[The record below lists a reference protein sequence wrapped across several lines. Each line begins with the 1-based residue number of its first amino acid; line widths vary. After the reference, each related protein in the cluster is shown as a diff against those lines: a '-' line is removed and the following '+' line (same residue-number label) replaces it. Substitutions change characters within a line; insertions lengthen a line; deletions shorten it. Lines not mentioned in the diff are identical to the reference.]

1 METKISRTRLHVTAD
16 IEVDQPD
23 ESPAPPRQE
32 SDTIRIT
39 GRVMQARTGTG
50 LPGLRILA
58 IPATGSETLLGSGV
72 SNADGRFQIRFDD
85 SPQARERLVGLRHL
99 AGAETWLRVET
110 ADGRELTTSQPF
122 PFDRAEIEVTL
133 PVPLPDVTVTA
144 QEWVAL
150 GHALEYARIAHLSDV
165 VRLLNG
171 EGDVPGLDGIPMLT
185 RQVMLE
191 QMEQAFLDPT
201 GLLRQTVGFAPT
213 LQEMHDPAFTL
224 DYGRRVDPLR
234 ENPEVAAA
242 FTDLLGRADRFD
254 SLETVDWIIDP
265 APFLHGN
272 LEEALNRFSDH
283 YKLGDRLGHLF
294 FHESDL
300 IRYRDYLVA
309 IWTTFAQRIEY
320 VQNVKLSAFDALQQL
335 STRFHQNFQT
345 QDDAPVNANTVLI
358 GILTEILTSPTG
370 SGAGFGL
377 SPAAIPPQ
385 GAKTPRAYLDE
396 LIGLSGVLAQELG
409 FRYRL
414 DFTRRDT
421 GLSSPVQEN
430 IATLQGFFRD
440 SFQCDA
446 EPFHIDPDRHDQPII
461 PDILQ
466 GDAPFFLYFDEWLR
480 QQAPFYPENHLD
492 VRRMLPVEV
501 SQEARNTLN
510 DLAAGKFPSESA
522 NIKLWKFCQ
531 RVVAIWD
538 KLQEGHA
545 HYYQGE
551 FALAKIDYQNAAAI
565 ALSAMQDNILQGNV
579 PTALISLRNKL
590 PLKSM
595 KDIPRFSNPSELA
608 AGGFTFPTSPDWARD
623 RMSLR
628 LAYYALVTIP
638 LCLGDAELAMGDY
651 EQAVFH
657 YGQASRFEVG
667 IARESDSGGY
677 RPHYLA
683 NFMMYYKGDKPY
695 TVNLLKGYRMADGFH
710 EWAPNDSR
718 YPLEESDDRYN
729 EYYDTST
736 QNAVEQFAV
745 QWSRRIPHAAEM
757 KLFKLKQA
765 NAMLE
770 WADALYRQNEATP
783 AARARELYKGALWLH
798 GKTPDICPQW
808 PTMFG
813 GMEFILPFYFHHV
826 ENPALLS
833 QTGRAERG
841 IYQIDHGLNYFG
853 ERDDIVP
860 ILRYRP
866 LKDTADRMA
875 AMARGAQQDFLQYT
889 QQVEAA
895 ITARLQLANFLQ
907 KAKMQ
912 ASIADEATAIAQH
925 DVQVAQDQVA
935 AVNAAIKAKA
945 DEIAQ
950 ADSFFGQIG
959 EAFKS
964 IKGMVGDL
972 PDNTKS
978 AVSAGIVS
986 EATGSEMVGEG
997 MLGLGAGAS
1006 VMTGIGIFAVV
1017 GYVTLNGMADAANK
1031 RSADLHTLMDKA
1043 LPAAEAAV
1051 EARKH
1056 GVNIT
1061 RYQRQIAQ
1069 ADVDLAQTLLA
1080 FEQNRTLNLNFWN
1093 EMAQIARRLLR
1104 RYLEM
1109 GARVSWLAERALAYE
1124 QDRPLRIVRMD
1135 YFPARLQGVSGADLM
1150 MADLAELEATRIE
1163 GMKRTVPVRRTLSL
1177 ARVFPMQYGQLKKTG
1192 RCAFR
1197 TEEAVFRQ
1205 PHPGMGSYR
1214 LRAVS
1219 ATVQQMNMSQPLR
1232 GSLINF
1238 GVSISKPQ
1246 QPGEH
1251 LLVRPADSLP
1261 ISEFRL
1267 ERDMAL
1273 YGLPG
1278 ETLLTFEGSSAESF
1292 WELSFPP
1299 AANPAG
1305 LDGLADILLTFDLFA
1320 EFAPERYGADL
1331 VALPTKTR
1339 KWVLVSAAQYAPA
1352 AVADLVGAAPNVNV
1366 AYDLRRV
1373 KLPRQEKT
1381 RKIKNVAL
1389 MVITADE
1396 LDFKAKFASV
1406 SPATSV
1412 PIEFKKA
1419 FVISS
1424 LQPDPSLPV
1433 LPASPLNA
1441 FADQD
1446 PEQTFTLSITKASN
1460 PGVNFSR
1467 VTDVVLALE
1476 YEASLI

>member
-1 METKISRTRLHVTAD
+1 METKISRTHLHVTAD

-23 ESPAPPRQE
+23 ESPASPPQE
-32 SDTIRIT
+32 SDTIRLT

-50 LPGLRILA
+50 LPALRILVIA
-58 IPATGSETLLGSGV
+58 ATGTETVLGSGV
-72 SNADGRFQIRFDD
+72 SSADGRFQIQFDD
-85 SPQARERLVGLRHL
+85 SPEVRERLVILRHL
-99 AGAETWLRVET
+99 AGAMTLLRVET
-110 ADGRELTTSQPF
+110 ADGCEVATSHPF
-122 PFDRAEIEVTL
+122 PFDRAEIEVTVPVSL
-133 PVPLPDVTVTA
+133 PEAKLTTKEWAPLGR
-144 QEWVAL
+144 AL
-150 GHALEYARIAHLSDV
+150 QNARIAHLSDV
-165 VRLLNG
+165 VRLLNA
-171 EGDVPGLDGIPMLT
+171 EGDVPGLHGIPILI
-185 RQVMLE
+185 RQVMIE
-191 QMEQAFLDPT
+191 QIEQAFLDPT

-213 LQEMHDPAFTL
+213 LQEMHDSAFAL
-224 DYGRRVDPLR
+224 DYGRRVAPFR
-234 ENPEVAAA
+234 ENPEVSAA
-242 FTDLLGRADRFD
+242 FADLLGRADRFYG
-254 SLETVDWIIDP
+254 LETVDWIIDP
-265 APFLHGN
+265 APFLDGN
-272 LEEALNRFSDH
+272 PAGAINRFSDN
-283 YKLGDRLGHLF
+283 YKLGDRFGHLF
-294 FHESDL
+294 FRESDL
-300 IRYRDYLVA
+300 TRYRDYLVA

-320 VQNVKLSAFDALQQL
+320 VQNVKLSESDALQQL

-345 QDDAPVNANTVLI
+345 QDDALVTANAVLI
-358 GILTEILTSPTG
+358 GILTEILVSPKG
-370 SGAGFGL
+370 NGAGFGL
-377 SPAAIPPQ
+377 APAAIPPQ

-396 LIGLSGVLAQELG
+396 LIGLSGVSARELG
-409 FRYRL
+409 LRYRL
-414 DFTRRDT
+414 DFTRRDSE
-421 GLSSPVQEN
+421 LSSPVQEN

-440 SFQCDA
+440 SFQCEA
-446 EPFHIDPDRHDQPII
+446 EPFHIAPDRHDQPII

-466 GDAPFFLYFDEWLR
+466 GDAPFFLYYDEWLR

-501 SQEARNTLN
+501 SQQARNTLN
-510 DLAAGKFPSESA
+510 DLAAGKVPSESA
-522 NIKLWKFCQ
+522 NVKLWKFCQ
-531 RVVAIWD
+531 TVVATWD
-538 KLQEGHA
+538 KLQDGHT
-545 HYYQGE
+545 HFYQGE
-551 FALAKIDYQNAAAI
+551 FGLAKIDYQNAAAM
-565 ALSAMQDNILQGNV
+565 ASSAMQDNILQGNV
-579 PTALISLRNKL
+579 PTALINLRNKL

-595 KDIPRFSNPSELA
+595 KDIPRFSNPYELA

-623 RMSLR
+623 RMGLR
-628 LAYYALVTIP
+628 LAYYALFTIP

-683 NFMMYYKGDKPY
+683 NFMLYYKGDKPY
-695 TVNLLKGYRMADGFH
+695 TENLLRGYRMANGFH

-718 YPLEESDDRYN
+718 YPLEESDAAYN
-729 EYYDTST
+729 EYYDTSAY
-736 QNAVEQFAV
+736 NPVEQFAV

-770 WADALYRQNEATP
+770 WADALYRVNEATP
-783 AARARELYKGALWLH
+783 MARGRELYKGTLWLH
-798 GKTPDICPQW
+798 GRTPDICPQW

-813 GMEFILPFYFHHV
+813 FGMMPPFYLHHV

-907 KAKMQ
+907 KAKTQ

-935 AVNAAIKAKA
+935 AVNAAIKAKE

-964 IKGMVGDL
+964 IKGMIGDL

-1031 RSADLHTLMDKA
+1031 RSADLRTLMDKA
-1043 LPAAEAAV
+1043 LPAAEAVV

-1104 RYLEM
+1104 RYLEL

-1177 ARVFPMQYGQLKKTG
+1177 ARNFPMQYGQLKKTG

-1205 PHPGMGSYR
+1205 PHPGTGGYR

-1219 ATVQQMNMSQPLR
+1219 VTVQQMNMSQPLR

-1267 ERDMAL
+1267 EKDMAL

-1292 WELSFPP
+1292 WELSFAP

-1305 LDGLADILLTFDLFA
+1305 LDGMADILLTFDLFA
-1320 EFAPERYGADL
+1320 EFAPDQFGADL
-1331 VALPTKTR
+1331 AALPTKTR
-1339 KWVLVSAAQYAPA
+1339 KWVLVSAAQYDPA
-1352 AVADLVGAAPNVNV
+1352 GITALAGAAATVDV
-1366 AYDLRRV
+1366 VFDMRKL
-1373 KLPRQEKT
+1373 KLPRQEKS
-1381 RKIKNVAL
+1381 RKVENVAL
-1389 MVITADE
+1389 LTITPDT
-1396 LDFKAKFASV
+1396 LDFKAKLASTAPAASAAVDLKDGFA
-1406 SPATSV
+1406 
-1412 PIEFKKA
+1412 
-1419 FVISS
+1419 ISS

-1433 LPASPLNA
+1433 LPVSPLNV
-1441 FADQD
+1441 FAGQN
-1446 PEQTFTLSITKASN
+1446 PEQTFTLSISKAAN

>member
-1 METKISRTRLHVTAD
+1 MEPKINRTRLHVTAD
-16 IEVDQPD
+16 ITVDQPV
-23 ESPAPPRQE
+23 ESSTPERQQGE
-32 SDTIRIT
+32 LLHVT
-39 GRVMQARTGTG
+39 GRVVEARTGTG
-50 LPGLRILA
+50 LPGLRVLA
-58 IPATGSETLLGSGV
+58 ATDTDTATLGSGV
-72 SNADGRFQIRFDD
+72 SYTDGRFQVRFED
-85 SPQARERLVGLRHL
+85 SPRVRDRLIVLRHL
-99 AGAETWLRVET
+99 TDATMRLRIETP
-110 ADGRELTTSQPF
+110 DHRELATSQF
-122 PFDRAEIEVTL
+122 SLFDQTEIEVTVPVRL
-133 PVPLPDVTVTA
+133 PEEAVARED
-144 QEWVAL
+144 WVAL
-150 GHALEYARIAHLSDV
+150 GKALEGARIAHLGDV
-165 VRLLNG
+165 IRLLNR
-171 EGDVPGLDGIPMLT
+171 EGDGPGPNGIPVLT
-185 RQVMLE
+185 RQLMLK
-191 QMEQAFLDPT
+191 QIEQAFLDPT
-201 GLLRQTVGFAPT
+201 QALRQTVGFAPT
-213 LQEMHDPAFTL
+213 LQEMHDPAFAE
-224 DYGRRVDPLR
+224 DYRNKVERFR
-234 ENPEVAAA
+234 ENPAVAPA
-242 FTDLLGRADRFD
+242 FSDLLGRANRFAD
-254 SLETVDWIIDP
+254 LDTVDWVIDP
-265 APFLHGN
+265 APLLHGN
-272 LEEALNRFSDH
+272 LEDSVNHFADH
-283 YKLGDRLGHLF
+283 YRLGDRFGRPF
-294 FHESDL
+294 FQENNL
-300 IRYRDYLVA
+300 TGYRDYLVA

-320 VQNVKLSAFDALQQL
+320 VQNVKLSALDALQQL
-335 STRFHQNFQT
+335 STRFHQNFET
-345 QDDAPVNANTVLI
+345 HDDAPVTANTVLI
-358 GILTEILTSPTG
+358 GILTDILVAPTG

-377 SPAAIPPQ
+377 SPGAIPPQ
-385 GAKTPRAYLDE
+385 GTKPPRAYLDE
-396 LIGLSGVLAQELG
+396 LIGLSGVTAEELG

-414 DFTRRDT
+414 DFTRRDSE
-421 GLSSPVQEN
+421 LSSPVQEN
-430 IATLQGFFRD
+430 IAALQGFFRD
-440 SFQCDA
+440 SFQCNA
-446 EPFHIDPDRHDQPII
+446 EPFHINPDRHDQPII

-466 GDAPFFLYFDEWLR
+466 GDAPFFLYFEEWLR
-480 QQAPFYPENHLD
+480 QQAPFYAENHLD
-492 VRRMLPVEV
+492 VRRMLPVEI

-522 NIKLWKFCQ
+522 NVKLWKFCQ
-531 RVVAIWD
+531 AVVAIWD

-551 FALAKIDYQNAAAI
+551 FALAKIDYQNAAAM
-565 ALSAMQDNILQGNV
+565 ALSAMLDNILQGNV

-590 PLKSM
+590 PLKGM
-595 KDIPRFSNPSELA
+595 KDIPRFSNPYELA
-608 AGGFTFPTSPDWARD
+608 AGGFTIPTSPDWARD
-623 RMSLR
+623 RMGLR
-628 LAYYALVTIP
+628 LAYYAIVTIP
-638 LCLGDAELAMGDY
+638 LCLGDAELAIGDY

-667 IARESDSGGY
+667 VARESDSGGY
-677 RPHYLA
+677 RPHYTQ
-683 NFMMYYKGDKPY
+683 NFEMYFKGDKPY

-710 EWAPNDSR
+710 EFAPNDSR
-718 YPLEESDDRYN
+718 YPLEESDDRYDD
-729 EYYDTST
+729 YYDTST
-736 QNAVEQFAV
+736 YNAVEQFAV
-745 QWSRRIPHAAEM
+745 QWGRRIPRAAET
-757 KLFKLKQA
+757 KLFNLKQA

-770 WADALYRQNEATP
+770 WADTLYRINEP
-783 AARARELYKGALWLH
+783 APMARARELYKGTLWLH
-798 GKTPDICPQW
+798 GRIPDICPHW
-808 PTMFG
+808 PTNLWH
-813 GMEFILPFYFHHV
+813 EPPFYFHHV

-841 IYQIDHGLNYFG
+841 IYQIDNSLNYYG

-907 KAKMQ
+907 KSKLQ
-912 ASIADEATAIAQH
+912 VSIANESTAIAEH
-925 DVQVAQDQVA
+925 DVVVAQDQVA
-935 AVNAAIKAKA
+935 AVKAAIKAKE

-959 EAFKS
+959 DAFKS
-964 IKGMVGDL
+964 IKGMIGDL

-978 AVSAGIVS
+978 AVSAGVVS

-1017 GYVTLNGMADAANK
+1017 GYVTLSGMADAANK

-1104 RYLEM
+1104 RYLEI
-1109 GARVSWLAERALAYE
+1109 GARVTWLAERTLAYE
-1124 QDRPLRIVRMD
+1124 QDRTLRIVRMD
-1135 YFPARLQGVSGADLM
+1135 YFPSRLQGISGADLM

-1177 ARVFPMQYGQLKKTG
+1177 ARDFPMQYGQLKKTG

-1205 PHPGMGSYR
+1205 PHPGTGSYR

-1246 QPGEH
+1246 EPGEH

-1267 ERDMAL
+1267 EKDMAL

-1299 AANPAG
+1299 AANAAG
-1305 LDGLADILLTFDLFA
+1305 LDGLADVLLTFDLFA
-1320 EFAPERYGADL
+1320 EFAPDQFGTDL
-1331 VALPTKTR
+1331 ASLPSTTR
-1339 KWVLVSAAQYAPA
+1339 KWVLVSAAQYEPA
-1352 AVADLVGAAPNVNV
+1352 SITALTGAGANVDV
-1366 AYDLRRV
+1366 IYDLHKV
-1373 KLPRQEKT
+1373 KLPRQEKS
-1381 RKIKNVAL
+1381 RKVENVAL
-1389 MVITADE
+1389 LVITPDIV
-1396 LDFKAKFASV
+1396 DFKAKMLSMTPAISV
-1406 SPATSV
+1406 GV
-1412 PIEFKKA
+1412 EFKNGFA
-1419 FVISS
+1419 ISS
-1424 LQPDPSLPV
+1424 LQPDPSLPL
-1433 LPASPLNA
+1433 LPVSPLNA
-1441 FADQD
+1441 FAGLD
-1446 PEQTFTLSITKASN
+1446 PEQTFTLSISKAAN

-1476 YEASLI
+1476 YGASLI